1 MDENNNLKKVIDT
14 HGDNLYRIC
23 LIMLG
28 NKQDAEDVLQETFL
42 KYIQKAP
49 KFRDDTYEK
58 AWLFRCVSNMCKDM
72 LRFRK
77 RHRYENIDDL
87 EVPYIMEED
96 RLILEE
102 IMTLS
107 TKYKE
112 VLILYYSEGYKIS
125 EIAEMIQSSQSTVK
139 KRLERG
145 RNLLKNNLKEQLL

>member
-42 KYIQKAP
+42 KYMQKAP
-49 KFRDDTYEK
+49 KFRDDTHEK
-58 AWLFRCVSNMCKDM
+58 ASLSRCVSNMCKDM

-112 VLILYYSEGYKIS
+112 F
-125 EIAEMIQSSQSTVK
+125 
-139 KRLERG
+139 
-145 RNLLKNNLKEQLL
+145 

>member
-1 MDENNNLKKVIDT
+1 
-14 HGDNLYRIC
+14 
-23 LIMLG
+23 
-28 NKQDAEDVLQETFL
+28 
-42 KYIQKAP
+42 
-49 KFRDDTYEK
+49 
-58 AWLFRCVSNMCKDM
+58 MCKECNIKFIGPDYEVIELMGDKARAREIMKKSNIPVVPGYEGEINSYTDALEIANNIGFPVM